1 MPSFVT
7 DFISAN
13 PQLVTSVIVILIVI
27 HVCLGGAA
35 YLILLERKIC
45 AWAQDRLGPNRV
57 GPMGLLQPLA
67 DGLKLF
73 LKEDWIPKQADR
85 FLFLLAPGL
94 TVITALIGFAIIPW
108 GGTLQIAGKEVK
120 IIAADINIGIIYL
133 LAVASLGVYGV
144 TLGGWASNSKFSFL
158 GGLRAGAQ
166 MISYEIPM
174 GLSLLCVILVA
185 GSVMP
190 YEIIAAQKGAGSQWF
205 LLHQPLAAIIF
216 YTCMLAEANRAPF
229 DLAEAEAELVG
240 GWHTEYSSMKWA
252 MFFLG
257 EYVSMITTSA
267 LFAVLFLGGWSLNP
281 FGVGPDLADKGGLGL
296 ILLQFGVVLGKVFLL
311 ICLTMMVRWTLPRFR
326 FDQLMRLSWE
336 GMIPASLVLVLVTS
350 FWLYLGWTDYMWLGS
365 LAALAIIWLA
375 GPWLPRQ
382 PNPNHKVPMIGSRFS
397 PLRERDALSVPVDSL
412 AEGAKR

>member
-1 MPSFVT
+1 
-7 DFISAN
+7 
-13 PQLVTSVIVILIVI
+13 
-27 HVCLGGAA
+27 
-35 YLILLERKIC
+35 
-45 AWAQDRLGPNRV
+45 
-57 GPMGLLQPLA
+57 
-67 DGLKLF
+67 
-73 LKEDWIPKQADR
+73 
-85 FLFLLAPGL
+85 
-94 TVITALIGFAIIPW
+94 
-108 GGTLQIAGKEVK
+108 
-120 IIAADINIGIIYL
+120 
-133 LAVASLGVYGV
+133 
-144 TLGGWASNSKFSFL
+144 
-158 GGLRAGAQ
+158 
-166 MISYEIPM
+166 M